1 MRQLNYDYS
10 NYDHKEE
17 LKVLVNSIN
26 ESFDKFAKSFDGRKS
41 SITRLEA
48 SIEKKKTCLEKAHGI
63 SDSLKNRISELS
75 SLKSITND
83 EIRELDEKKKSISY
97 EDSEV
102 QKMETEDLDVIIE
115 AKQSKISKITER
127 INATTLEAKTK
138 DTDIKR
144 IEGEIKSLENEKKM
158 REESQLRTDALIELI
173 NNTRNNFSSGV
184 EEILRKKIE
193 NSNNNEDKKEN
204 VKIELAEEPK
214 KVTGTLK
221 YEPVMEDLEIT
232 GDKDVNP
239 KLEEDYDIV
248 DYELSSLDEKP
259 IEEETE
265 IISIVDN
272 NDSDNMIST
281 SEKQDNDETSVIIT
295 EPEDISDT
303 EELSILDFDKIELPE
318 DALPVQRVEAPTE
331 EKDYKQVVE
340 DTFKKEG
347 INYEDFPEE
356 AQIKLV
362 ENADRVLKNIIVL
375 KKHMIPLEL
384 TTQQSGIYYNIEPQD
399 LDDLLDIIT
408 NGEDGNGMGFT
419 IDYTFYILEELS
431 KVNIDNL
438 ISTYN
443 NEFMNINSKSGVINL
458 LKLTDS
464 NLGEFE
470 INKKA
475 NTDVL
480 KSLGVTTSDLI
491 AENYPEFINMD
502 NPLFL
507 NALNLFDKDD
517 LVEKLNSDIKIVP
530 KIIDY
535 WKAN

>member
-63 SDSLKNRISELS
+63 SDGLKNRISELS

>member
-63 SDSLKNRISELS
+63 SDGLKNRISELS

-193 NSNNNEDKKEN
+193 NSNNNENKKEN

>member
-63 SDSLKNRISELS
+63 SESLKNRISELS